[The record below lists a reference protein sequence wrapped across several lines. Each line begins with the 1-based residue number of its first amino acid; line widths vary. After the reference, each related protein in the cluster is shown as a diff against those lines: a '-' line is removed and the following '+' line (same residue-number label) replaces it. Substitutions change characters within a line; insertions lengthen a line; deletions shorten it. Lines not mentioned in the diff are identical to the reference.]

1 MLGCLT
7 AFAVPVFFIISSFLF
22 FYDMNEFDIQ
32 KWSIK
37 LRKRIR
43 TLLIPYIFWNL
54 FYLLFMLIVQISFS
68 NIMGGEER
76 KMVYNYSFLELI
88 NSFWNFGGMYYGM
101 PILYSF
107 WFIRNLMI
115 LNLFAP
121 VFYLLLKRV
130 PFVFFL
136 ISFGLFVF
144 NPFNFIATDM
154 DWVKSVLFYGVS
166 SFFAIYSIDFTD
178 LKKLIYPFVTF
189 VILSIIL
196 LPFTPVMVGSYWY
209 KVLLFIGS
217 LTLPAVVCKGILNK
231 NLQVNNYLSS
241 SSFFVYAFH
250 LFIIIPFNRCWP
262 MIIPV
267 NNWTASIML
276 IMVPLLVVLISV
288 CIYYLLKANFPK
300 FTELIVGGR

>member
-1 MLGCLT
+1 
-7 AFAVPVFFIISSFLF
+7 
-22 FYDMNEFDIQ
+22 
-32 KWSIK
+32 
-37 LRKRIR
+37 
-43 TLLIPYIFWNL
+43 
-54 FYLLFMLIVQISFS
+54 
-68 NIMGGEER
+68 
-76 KMVYNYSFLELI
+76 
-88 NSFWNFGGMYYGM
+88 
-101 PILYSF
+101 
-107 WFIRNLMI
+107 
-115 LNLFAP
+115 
-121 VFYLLLKRV
+121 
-130 PFVFFL
+130 
-136 ISFGLFVF
+136 
-144 NPFNFIATDM
+144 M
-154 DWVKSVLFYGVS
+154 DWVKSVLFYGVG